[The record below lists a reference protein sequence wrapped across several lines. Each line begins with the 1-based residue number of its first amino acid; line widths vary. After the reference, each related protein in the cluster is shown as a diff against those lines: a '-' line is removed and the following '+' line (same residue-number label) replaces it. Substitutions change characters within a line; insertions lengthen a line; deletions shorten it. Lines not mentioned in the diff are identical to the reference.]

1 VCEHKRTRLI
11 VGKGNTSFTCMECH
25 IELPRVMPPIK
36 DKIDFVCSR
45 CGACRCAFCD
55 EEISIEGLKGYC
67 RACRRK
73 TDKVSKEAYEET
85 HRD

>member
-1 VCEHKRTRLI
+1 MLLGTKEK
-11 VGKGNTSFTCMECH
+11 
-25 IELPRVMPPIK
+25 LP
-36 DKIDFVCSR
+36 DALVCSR